1 MADFKK
7 LHVWRKA
14 HALALNTDTVAAT
27 IRLRRHSSLR
37 NQMSRAA
44 MSISTNIVEGRERN
58 SEGEFARY
66 LRSAVNSATELEY
79 HLMVARDLHAI
90 SKIHYGKLTE
100 QTIEVR
106 KMLYGLL
113 DRINARKATE
123 SNEQQ
128 KVAPAK

>member
-1 MADFKK
+1 MPDFKK

-79 HLMVARDLHAI
+79 HLMVARDLHRYFEN
-90 SKIHYGKLTE
+90 SLR
-100 QTIEVR
+100 EV
-106 KMLYGLL
+106 
-113 DRINARKATE
+113 D
-123 SNEQQ
+123 
-128 KVAPAK
+128 